1 MTTATPQS
9 PPTWTTWHADR
20 VAAVT
25 APDGAAALTGTH
37 WIHATGPAD
46 AVEVPGAPGRWY
58 IDDGGSEVAL
68 VGTGLSGRWA
78 TPVRLAPGERV
89 SDGGLTLVGHS
100 RAGDVALRV
109 FDATSGNRTSVSGIE
124 VFDHK
129 PDWEVTAHFV
139 ADPATVTVTS
149 ADGFETSGETAGR
162 LEFTLPDGTVHTLR
176 VTDADGGFFVSFSDA
191 GRAAGTHAFRFLH
204 IPAPDA
210 DGNTVIDFNRAELP
224 AFAFSGAFHCPL
236 PSAANLLDVP
246 VPAGERRV
254 ARFR

>member
-1 MTTATPQS
+1 MTTATSQS
-9 PPTWTTWHADR
+9 WKTWHTDR
-20 VAAVT
+20 IAAVT

-37 WIHATGPAD
+37 WIHATGPDD
-46 AVEVPGAPGRWY
+46 AVEVPGVPGRWY
-58 IDDGGSEVAL
+58 IDGDGDTVA
-68 VGTGLSGRWA
+68 VTGTGLPDGWT
-78 TPVRLAPGERV
+78 TPVRLAPGDRV
-89 SDGGLTLVGHS
+89 SDGGLTLVGHA
-100 RAGDVALRV
+100 RAGDAALRV
-109 FDATSGNRTSVSGIE
+109 FDATAGTRTSVSGIE
-124 VFDHK
+124 VFDHD
-129 PDWEVTAHFV
+129 PAWEVTAHFV

-149 ADGFETSGETAGR
+149 ADGFEAPGSTAGR
-162 LEFTLPDGTVHTLR
+162 LEFTLPDGTSHSLR